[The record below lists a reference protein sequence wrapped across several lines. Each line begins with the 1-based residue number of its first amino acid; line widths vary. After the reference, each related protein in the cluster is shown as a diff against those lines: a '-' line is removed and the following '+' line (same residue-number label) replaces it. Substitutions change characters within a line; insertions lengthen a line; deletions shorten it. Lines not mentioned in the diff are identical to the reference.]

1 LQKDVQIYI
10 YRSLKL
16 LAVHEGIGHVTM
28 ALSLFASA
36 NKMKGVVR
44 GEVDFFR
51 LLKFLGLNQGVL
63 YILYGYWAKS
73 SIPK

>member
-1 LQKDVQIYI
+1 
-10 YRSLKL
+10 
-16 LAVHEGIGHVTM
+16 M

-36 NKMKGVVR
+36 NKIKGVVR

-63 YILYGYWAKS
+63 YILYFIWVLGQILNPQMKNNLLKNYY
-73 SIPK
+73 

>member
-1 LQKDVQIYI
+1 
-10 YRSLKL
+10 
-16 LAVHEGIGHVTM
+16 M

-44 GEVDFFR
+44 GEVDSFR

-63 YILYGYWAKS
+63 YIFYFIWVLGQILNPQMKNKLLKNYY
-73 SIPK
+73 